1 MTTADAQLAELAAQI
16 RDHTLC
22 TALLQTARA
31 HGSQSAYSDKMGK
44 GATIRT
50 WTWERF
56 RNDVL
61 DLAAGLLD
69 HDVARGARVAIM
81 LPNRVEHLVA
91 DAAAVHAGCV
101 PVSIYPTLSS
111 EQIAEVV
118 GACSPSVLVVE
129 SDAHLARWRPVL
141 DSSGIELIIVLD
153 ETVTIRDPRI
163 ISWQSMLCDGVN
175 RRAFSAD
182 GCELRWRTVRPDD
195 PLTIIFTS
203 GTTGPPKGVVLTHEN
218 ILYEVHAMV
227 AANGLDDPGTAISYL
242 PFAHIAERILSMY
255 LPQSHGGHV
264 RLIAD
269 AAEVATTLCEVR
281 PTRFFG
287 VPRIWEKIQA
297 SLNRTIEAEGEA
309 TKRSV
314 AQAMWI
320 GQQYVEARQF
330 GRQPTADQ
338 EEAFLRAD
346 DNTLAELRAA
356 AGLDR
361 LEWAT
366 TAAAPMPEEVLR
378 FFTGLGMEMYDV
390 YGMTETSAT
399 VTANTRSAFRL
410 GSVGRPLPGIEIAIA
425 EDGEVLVRGPVVT
438 PGYYHDEAATAD
450 LVDSRNWLCTGDIG
464 RIDDDGFLY
473 IVGRKKEII
482 ITSSGKNIAPAGI
495 EGFLTDNEIIDS
507 AMVHGDGRPFLVAL
521 VTLDRIAATRI
532 ARGAGIPDGDQAQL
546 TGQPEILAAVQQ
558 SVAQANNRV
567 SRPEQVK
574 KFVVVDEQWT
584 IEGGELTPT
593 LKLRRAVVTARHA
606 DKLDRLYE

>member
-1 MTTADAQLAELAAQI
+1 
-16 RDHTLC
+16 
-22 TALLQTARA
+22 
-31 HGSQSAYSDKMGK
+31 
-44 GATIRT
+44 
-50 WTWERF
+50 
-56 RNDVL
+56 
-61 DLAAGLLD
+61 
-69 HDVARGARVAIM
+69 
-81 LPNRVEHLVA
+81 
-91 DAAAVHAGCV
+91 
-101 PVSIYPTLSS
+101 
-111 EQIAEVV
+111 
-118 GACSPSVLVVE
+118 
-129 SDAHLARWRPVL
+129 
-141 DSSGIELIIVLD
+141 
-153 ETVTIRDPRI
+153 
-163 ISWQSMLCDGVN
+163 
-175 RRAFSAD
+175 
-182 GCELRWRTVRPDD
+182 
-195 PLTIIFTS
+195 
-203 GTTGPPKGVVLTHEN
+203 
-218 ILYEVHAMV
+218 
-227 AANGLDDPGTAISYL
+227 
-242 PFAHIAERILSMY
+242 
-255 LPQSHGGHV
+255 
-264 RLIAD
+264 
-269 AAEVATTLCEVR
+269 
-281 PTRFFG
+281 
-287 VPRIWEKIQA
+287 
-297 SLNRTIEAEGEA
+297 
-309 TKRSV
+309 
-314 AQAMWI
+314 
-320 GQQYVEARQF
+320 
-330 GRQPTADQ
+330 
-338 EEAFLRAD
+338 LRAG
-346 DNTLAELRAA
+346 

-378 FFTGLGMEMYDV
+378 FFTGLGMEIYDV

-399 VTANTRSAFRL
+399 VTANARSAFRL

-425 EDGEVLVRGPVVT
+425 DDGEVVVRGPVVT

-473 IVGRKKEII
+473 IIGRKKEIV

-606 DKLDRLYE
+606 DELDRLYE

>member
-1 MTTADAQLAELAAQI
+1 
-16 RDHTLC
+16 
-22 TALLQTARA
+22 
-31 HGSQSAYSDKMGK
+31 
-44 GATIRT
+44 
-50 WTWERF
+50 
-56 RNDVL
+56 
-61 DLAAGLLD
+61 
-69 HDVARGARVAIM
+69 
-81 LPNRVEHLVA
+81 
-91 DAAAVHAGCV
+91 
-101 PVSIYPTLSS
+101 
-111 EQIAEVV
+111 
-118 GACSPSVLVVE
+118 
-129 SDAHLARWRPVL
+129 
-141 DSSGIELIIVLD
+141 
-153 ETVTIRDPRI
+153 
-163 ISWQSMLCDGVN
+163 
-175 RRAFSAD
+175 
-182 GCELRWRTVRPDD
+182 
-195 PLTIIFTS
+195 
-203 GTTGPPKGVVLTHEN
+203 
-218 ILYEVHAMV
+218 
-227 AANGLDDPGTAISYL
+227 
-242 PFAHIAERILSMY
+242 
-255 LPQSHGGHV
+255 
-264 RLIAD
+264 
-269 AAEVATTLCEVR
+269 
-281 PTRFFG
+281 
-287 VPRIWEKIQA
+287 
-297 SLNRTIEAEGEA
+297 
-309 TKRSV
+309 
-314 AQAMWI
+314 MWI

-366 TAAAPMPEEVLR
+366 TAAAPMPVEVLR

-410 GSVGRPLPGIEIAIA
+410 GSVGRPLPGIEIGIA
-425 EDGEVLVRGPVVT
+425 DDGEVLVRGPVVT

-482 ITSSGKNIAPAGI
+482 ITSSGKNIAPAAI
-495 EGFLTDNEIIDS
+495 EGFLTDNEIIDG

-546 TGQPEILAAVQQ
+546 AAQPEIMAAVQQ
-558 SVAQANNRV
+558 SVAQANARV

-584 IEGGELTPT
+584 VEGGELTPT

-606 DKLDRLYE
+606 DELDRLYE

>member
-1 MTTADAQLAELAAQI
+1 MTIANARLAELAAQVGG
-16 RDHTLC
+16 HTLC
-22 TALLQTARA
+22 TALLHTAEA
-31 HGSQSAYSDKMGK
+31 HGSRPAYSDKMGK
-44 GATIRT
+44 GATTRT

-61 DLAAGLLD
+61 DLTAGLLE
-69 HDVARGARVAIM
+69 HDVAKGARVAIM
-81 LPNRVEHLVA
+81 LPNRVEHIVA

-111 EQIAEVV
+111 EQIAEH
-118 GACSPSVLVVE
+118 AALCSPSVLVVE
-129 SDAHLARWRPVL
+129 SDAHLARWRPAL
-141 DSSGIELIIVLD
+141 DSSGIRLIIVLD
-153 ETVTIRDPRI
+153 ETVTVRDSRI
-163 ISWQSMLCDGVN
+163 VSWQSVLRDGVN
-175 RRAFSAD
+175 SRAASP
-182 GCELRWRTVRPDD
+182 GRCESRWRAINPVD
-195 PLTIIFTS
+195 PLTVVFTS

-218 ILYEVHAMV
+218 ILYEVHAII

-255 LPQSHGGHV
+255 LPQSHGGSV
-264 RLIAD
+264 RLITD
-269 AAEVATTLCEVR
+269 AAEVATTLREVR

-297 SLNRTIEAEGEA
+297 SLSRTIEAEDEA
-309 TKRSV
+309 TKRSI

-330 GRQPTADQ
+330 GRQPRADQ
-338 EEAFLRAD
+338 EEAFLRAQ
-346 DNTLAELRAA
+346 DNTLAQLRAA

-366 TAAAPMPEEVLR
+366 TAAAPMPEELLR
-378 FFTGLGMEMYDV
+378 FFTGLGVEIYDV

-399 VTANTRSAFRL
+399 ATANTPSAFRL

-425 EDGEVLVRGPVVT
+425 DDGEVLVRGPVVT
-438 PGYYHDEAATAD
+438 PGYYQDETTTAN
-450 LVDSRNWLCTGDIG
+450 LFDSRNWLCTGDIG
-464 RIDDDGFLY
+464 RIDDEGFLY

-482 ITSSGKNIAPAGI
+482 ITSSGKNIAPAAI
-495 EGFLTDNEIIDS
+495 EGFLTDNEIING
-507 AMVHGDGRPFLVAL
+507 AMVHGDGLPYLVAL
-521 VTLDRIAATRI
+521 VTLDRDAATRV
-532 ARGAGIPDGDQAQL
+532 ADAAGIPDTERAQL
-546 TGQPEILAAVQQ
+546 EGEPEVLAAVQKA
-558 SVAQANNRV
+558 VAEANARV

-574 KFVVVDEQWT
+574 KFVVLDEQWT

-593 LKLRRAVVTARHA
+593 SKLRRALVAARHA